1 MKVALISQ
9 KIKWQS
15 YEYNAKRIKELLHNA
30 NQLGAEIAIF
40 PEMCLTGF
48 CNENSNFLPEE
59 TVLNLISKP
68 EIDIVFGAGIKH
80 NGKMFNRLYWID
92 KNSNI
97 KAKFNKMHAFRFG
110 LEKDI
115 EIGSEFST
123 ALHNDIRFGFG
134 ICYDLRFFETFAK
147 NAAECEIFI
156 VPACWPKSRVYE
168 WKTLLK
174 ARAIENQ
181 AIFIGVN
188 RIGTEPN
195 LEYVKSS
202 TVILPNGRELKSIY
216 SKGELSIFDIDI
228 NEVRERRARFNT
240 LNDRRFE
247 LLQ

>member
-1 MKVALISQ
+1 MKIALVSQ
-9 KIKWQS
+9 KIKWQN
-15 YEYNAKRIKELLHNA
+15 YEYNAKRIEFFLSKA
-30 NQLGAEIAIF
+30 KQLDAEIAIF

-48 CNENSNFLPEE
+48 CNENSNFLPQES
-59 TVLNLISKP
+59 VLKLIGKP
-68 EIDIVFGAGIKH
+68 EIDIVFGAGIKE
-80 NGKMFNRLYWID
+80 NNKLYNRLYWID
-92 KNSNI
+92 KDQKI

-115 EIGSEFST
+115 EIGSDFST
-123 ALHNDIRFGFG
+123 VTFNDIKFGFG

-147 NAAECEIFI
+147 NAQECEIFI

-188 RIGTEPN
+188 RTGTEPN

-202 TVILPNGRELKSIY
+202 TAILPNGREISPIY
-216 SKGELSIFDIDI
+216 SKGELAIFDINID
-228 NEVRERRARFNT
+228 EVRERRARFNT

-247 LLQ
+247 LLK